1 MLSSQQIEQFI
12 ADGYVRIDRA
22 FPKELADQGR
32 EILWRDMDCSQVD
45 SKTWKSPVV
54 WLGGYHD
61 APFVSAAN
69 TPELLS
75 AYDQLVGPDC
85 WVPMHGLGTFPVR
98 FPTDT
103 DTGDTGWHVDA
114 SFPGPDSAA
123 DDFLSWRVNVNSKG
137 RALLA
142 LFLFSDVGKLDAPTR
157 IRVGSHTAIARLLE
171 PSGKDGIAVR
181 SLDLASTSACKE
193 ITATGEAGTVYIC
206 HPFLVHAAQINRG
219 NAPRFMAQP
228 PLFPKK
234 ELDVR
239 GAKSS
244 SIYPVEAAIRAALKR
259 PGEAV

>member
-1 MLSSQQIEQFI
+1 MLSSQQLEKFI
-12 ADGYVRIDRA
+12 ADGYIRIDRA

-32 EILWRDMDCSQVD
+32 EVLWRDMGVRKSDP
-45 SKTWKSPVV
+45 KTWKRPVV

-69 TPELLS
+69 TPKLLS

-85 WVPMHGLGTFPVR
+85 WVPMRGLGTFPVR

-103 DTGDTGWHVDA
+103 DTGDTGWHLDA

-123 DDFLSWRVNVNSKG
+123 DDFSSWRVNVNSKG

-142 LFLFSDVGKLDAPTR
+142 LFLFSDVGELDAPTR
-157 IRVGSHTAIARLLE
+157 IRVGSHALIARLLE
-171 PSGKDGIAVR
+171 ASGRDGIAVR
-181 SLDLASTSACKE
+181 SLDFASTSACKE
-193 ITATGEAGTVYIC
+193 VAATGEAGTVYLC

-219 NAPRFMAQP
+219 HAPRFMAQP

-239 GAKSS
+239 EEKSS
-244 SIYPVEAAIRAALKR
+244 PIYPVEAAIRAALER
-259 PGEAV
+259 SGAAV

>member
-157 IRVGSHTAIARLLE
+157 IRVGSHTVIARLLE

-193 ITATGEAGTVYIC
+193 ITATWRGRDCLYLPPVSCACSTNQSGECPKIHGSTSA
-206 HPFLVHAAQINRG
+206 
-219 NAPRFMAQP
+219 
-228 PLFPKK
+228 FP
-234 ELDVR
+234 EEGVR
-239 GAKSS
+239 C
-244 SIYPVEAAIRAALKR
+244 
-259 PGEAV
+259 